1 MERRAQSIELNLRSC
16 FGWEELAF
24 DDDGGA
30 GVCYDTKAGRPT
42 GMGPGC

>member
-16 FGWEELAF
+16 FGWEELEI
-24 DDDGGA
+24 DDGGA

-42 GMGPGC
+42 GMGLGC